1 MDNQYLKAKEILKKY
16 NQEHLLAF
24 YDKLTQEKKEKLINQ
39 ILNIN
44 FEQINSLYVNSK
56 KDEVIELKEIE
67 PIKYYIKKKLSKSII
82 EKYSNLAKEILRKNK
97 LCVITMAG
105 GQGSRLG
112 VNGPK
117 GMFKLN
123 IDGKL
128 KSFFE
133 INCEKLIKA
142 NKQYNIEILWL
153 IMTSKEND
161 LQTQEF
167 FRNNNYFG
175 YPKNRIIFFTQNEI
189 PVLDLNGKIL
199 LEEKQ
204 KIKKA
209 ANGNGDVFEALS
221 KNNII
226 NKLDNEGIEYISFMG
241 IDNILANPIDYIF
254 LGMMA
259 YKKYQVASKSI
270 FKENAM
276 EKSAVFCKRKNRP
289 YILGYDKISKEL
301 SEEKAKNGEFLYRDC
316 NVLAHL
322 MTLKAV
328 KKVIQKDLPYH
339 RVFRKTNAL
348 NQKGESVI
356 QDSFKFEKFIFDA
369 FSYFEDMLV
378 LRIEKDEFAPIKN
391 KADIEF
397 AIKEYNK
404 K

>member
-1 MDNQYLKAKEILKKY
+1 MNILEKY
-16 NQEHLLAF
+16 NQEQLERF
-24 YDKLTQEKKEKLINQ
+24 YQDLNKTEQSKLQKEIE
-39 ILNIN
+39 NID
-44 FEQINSLYVNSK
+44 FEQINSLYINSK
-56 KDEVIELKEIE
+56 KDEIIELKEIK

-82 EKYSNLAKEILRKNK
+82 EEYSNLAKEILRKNK

-204 KIKKA
+204 KIKTA

-226 NKLDNEGIEYISFMG
+226 NKLDDEGIEYISFMG

-289 YILGYDKISKEL
+289 YILGYDKISKEF

-391 KADIEF
+391 KEDIEF

>member
-1 MDNQYLKAKEILKKY
+1 MNILEKY
-16 NQEHLLAF
+16 NQEQLERF
-24 YDKLTQEKKEKLINQ
+24 YKDLNKTEQSKLQKEIES
-39 ILNIN
+39 ID
-44 FEQINSLYVNSK
+44 FEQINSLYINSK
-56 KDEVIELKEIE
+56 KDEIIELKEIK

-82 EKYSNLAKEILRKNK
+82 EEYSNLAKEILRKNK

-128 KSFFE
+128 KSLFE

-199 LEEKQ
+199 LEEKY

-276 EKSAVFCKRKNRP
+276 EKSAVFCKRRNRP

-328 KKVIQKDLPYH
+328 KQVIQKDLPYH

-348 NQKGESVI
+348 NQNGESVI

-391 KADIEF
+391 REDVEF

>member
-1 MDNQYLKAKEILKKY
+1 MNILEEY
-16 NQEHLLAF
+16 NQEQLERF
-24 YDKLTQEKKEKLINQ
+24 YKDLNKTEQSKLQKEIES
-39 ILNIN
+39 ID
-44 FEQINSLYVNSK
+44 FEQINNLYINSK
-56 KDEVIELKEIE
+56 KDEIIELKEIK

-82 EKYSNLAKEILRKNK
+82 EEYSNLAKEILRKNK

-123 IDGKL
+123 IDRKL
-128 KSFFE
+128 KSLFE

-199 LEEKQ
+199 LEEKY

-276 EKSAVFCKRKNRP
+276 EKSAVFCKRRNRP

-328 KKVIQKDLPYH
+328 KQVIQKDLPYH

-391 KADIEF
+391 KEDIEF

>member
-1 MDNQYLKAKEILKKY
+1 
-16 NQEHLLAF
+16 
-24 YDKLTQEKKEKLINQ
+24 
-39 ILNIN
+39 
-44 FEQINSLYVNSK
+44 
-56 KDEVIELKEIE
+56 
-67 PIKYYIKKKLSKSII
+67 
-82 EKYSNLAKEILRKNK
+82 
-97 LCVITMAG
+97 
-105 GQGSRLG
+105 
-112 VNGPK
+112 
-117 GMFKLN
+117 
-123 IDGKL
+123 
-128 KSFFE
+128 
-133 INCEKLIKA
+133 
-142 NKQYNIEILWL
+142 
-153 IMTSKEND
+153 
-161 LQTQEF
+161 
-167 FRNNNYFG
+167 
-175 YPKNRIIFFTQNEI
+175 
-189 PVLDLNGKIL
+189 
-199 LEEKQ
+199 
-204 KIKKA
+204 
-209 ANGNGDVFEALS
+209 
-221 KNNII
+221 
-226 NKLDNEGIEYISFMG
+226 MG

-348 NQKGESVI
+348 NQKGKSVI

>member
-1 MDNQYLKAKEILKKY
+1 MNILEKY
-16 NQEHLLAF
+16 NQEQLERF
-24 YDKLTQEKKEKLINQ
+24 YKDLNKTEQNKLQKEIE
-39 ILNIN
+39 NID
-44 FEQINSLYVNSK
+44 FEQINSLYINSK
-56 KDEVIELKEIE
+56 KDEIIELKEIK

-82 EKYSNLAKEILRKNK
+82 EEYSNLAKEILRKNK

-204 KIKKA
+204 KIKTA

-391 KADIEF
+391 KEDIEF

>member
-1 MDNQYLKAKEILKKY
+1 MNILEKY
-16 NQEHLLAF
+16 NQEQLERF
-24 YDKLTQEKKEKLINQ
+24 YKDLNKTEQNKLQKEIE
-39 ILNIN
+39 NID
-44 FEQINSLYVNSK
+44 FEQINSLYINSK
-56 KDEVIELKEIE
+56 KDEIIELKEIK

-82 EKYSNLAKEILRKNK
+82 EEYSNLAKEILRKNK

-204 KIKKA
+204 KIKTA

>member
-1 MDNQYLKAKEILKKY
+1 
-16 NQEHLLAF
+16 
-24 YDKLTQEKKEKLINQ
+24 
-39 ILNIN
+39 
-44 FEQINSLYVNSK
+44 
-56 KDEVIELKEIE
+56 
-67 PIKYYIKKKLSKSII
+67 
-82 EKYSNLAKEILRKNK
+82 
-97 LCVITMAG
+97 MAG

-128 KSFFE
+128 KSLFE

-199 LEEKQ
+199 LEEKY

-254 LGMMA
+254 LGMMD

-276 EKSAVFCKRKNRP
+276 EKSAVFCKRINRP

-316 NVLAHL
+316 NVLSHL

-328 KKVIQKDLPYH
+328 KQVIQKDLPYH

-348 NQKGESVI
+348 NQNGESVI

-391 KADIEF
+391 REDVEF

>member
-1 MDNQYLKAKEILKKY
+1 MNILEKY
-16 NQEHLLAF
+16 NQEQLERF
-24 YDKLTQEKKEKLINQ
+24 YKDLSKTEQSKLQKEIE
-39 ILNIN
+39 NID
-44 FEQINSLYVNSK
+44 FEQINSLYINSK

-82 EKYSNLAKEILRKNK
+82 EEYSNLAKEILRKNK

-289 YILGYDKISKEL
+289 YILG
-301 SEEKAKNGEFLYRDC
+301 
-316 NVLAHL
+316 
-322 MTLKAV
+322 
-328 KKVIQKDLPYH
+328 
-339 RVFRKTNAL
+339 
-348 NQKGESVI
+348 
-356 QDSFKFEKFIFDA
+356 
-369 FSYFEDMLV
+369 
-378 LRIEKDEFAPIKN
+378 
-391 KADIEF
+391 
-397 AIKEYNK
+397 
-404 K
+404 

>member
-1 MDNQYLKAKEILKKY
+1 MNILEKY
-16 NQEHLLAF
+16 NQEQLERF
-24 YDKLTQEKKEKLINQ
+24 YKDLNKTEQSKLQKEIES
-39 ILNIN
+39 ID
-44 FEQINSLYVNSK
+44 FEQINSLYINSK
-56 KDEVIELKEIE
+56 KDEIIELKEIK

-82 EKYSNLAKEILRKNK
+82 EEYSNLAKEILRKNK

-128 KSFFE
+128 KSLFE

-199 LEEKQ
+199 LEEKY

-254 LGMMA
+254 LGMMD

-276 EKSAVFCKRKNRP
+276 EKSAVFCKRRNRP

-328 KKVIQKDLPYH
+328 KQVIQKDLPYH

-391 KADIEF
+391 REDVEF

>member
-1 MDNQYLKAKEILKKY
+1 MNILEKY
-16 NQEHLLAF
+16 NQEQLERF
-24 YDKLTQEKKEKLINQ
+24 YQDLNKTEQSKLQKEIE
-39 ILNIN
+39 NID
-44 FEQINSLYVNSK
+44 FEQINSLYINSK
-56 KDEVIELKEIE
+56 KDEIIELKEIE
-67 PIKYYIKKKLSKSII
+67 SIKYYIKKKLSKSII
-82 EKYSNLAKEILRKNK
+82 EEYSNLAKEILRKNK

-226 NKLDNEGIEYISFMG
+226 NKLDDEDIEYISFMG

>member
-1 MDNQYLKAKEILKKY
+1 MNILEKY
-16 NQEHLLAF
+16 NQEQLERF
-24 YDKLTQEKKEKLINQ
+24 YKDLNKTEQSKLQKEIES
-39 ILNIN
+39 ID
-44 FEQINSLYVNSK
+44 FEQINSMYINSK
-56 KDEVIELKEIE
+56 KDEIIELKEIE

-82 EKYSNLAKEILRKNK
+82 EEYSNLAKEILRKNK

-117 GMFKLN
+117 GMLKLN

-128 KSFFE
+128 KSLFE

-199 LEEKQ
+199 LEEKY

-254 LGMMA
+254 LGMMD

-276 EKSAVFCKRKNRP
+276 EKSAVFCKRRNRP

-328 KKVIQKDLPYH
+328 KQVIQKDLPYH

-391 KADIEF
+391 REDVEF

>member
-1 MDNQYLKAKEILKKY
+1 MNILEKY
-16 NQEHLLAF
+16 NQEQLERF
-24 YDKLTQEKKEKLINQ
+24 YKDLNKTEQSKLQKEIES
-39 ILNIN
+39 ID
-44 FEQINSLYVNSK
+44 FEQINSLYINSK
-56 KDEVIELKEIE
+56 KDEIIELKEIK

-82 EKYSNLAKEILRKNK
+82 EEYSNLAKEILRKNK

-128 KSFFE
+128 KSLFE

-199 LEEKQ
+199 LEEKY

-316 NVLAHL
+316 NVLSHL

-328 KKVIQKDLPYH
+328 KQVIQKDLPYH

-348 NQKGESVI
+348 NQNGESVI

-391 KADIEF
+391 REDVEF

>member
-1 MDNQYLKAKEILKKY
+1 MNILEKY
-16 NQEHLLAF
+16 NQEQLERF
-24 YDKLTQEKKEKLINQ
+24 YKDLNKTEQSKLQKEIES
-39 ILNIN
+39 ID
-44 FEQINSLYVNSK
+44 FEQINSLYINSK
-56 KDEVIELKEIE
+56 KDEIIELKEIK

-82 EKYSNLAKEILRKNK
+82 EEYSNLAKEILRKNK

-128 KSFFE
+128 KSLFE

-199 LEEKQ
+199 LEEKY

-254 LGMMA
+254 LGMMD

-276 EKSAVFCKRKNRP
+276 EKSAVFCKRRNRP

-316 NVLAHL
+316 NVLSHL

-328 KKVIQKDLPYH
+328 KQVIQKDLPYH

-348 NQKGESVI
+348 NQNGESVI

-391 KADIEF
+391 REDVEF

>member
-1 MDNQYLKAKEILKKY
+1 
-16 NQEHLLAF
+16 
-24 YDKLTQEKKEKLINQ
+24 
-39 ILNIN
+39 
-44 FEQINSLYVNSK
+44 
-56 KDEVIELKEIE
+56 
-67 PIKYYIKKKLSKSII
+67 
-82 EKYSNLAKEILRKNK
+82 
-97 LCVITMAG
+97 MAG

-128 KSFFE
+128 KSLFE

-199 LEEKQ
+199 LEEKY

-254 LGMMA
+254 LGMMD

-276 EKSAVFCKRKNRP
+276 EKSAVFCKRRNRP

-328 KKVIQKDLPYH
+328 KQVIQKDLPYH

-391 KADIEF
+391 REDVEF
-397 AIKEYNK
+397 AIK
-404 K
+404 

>member
-1 MDNQYLKAKEILKKY
+1 MNILEKY
-16 NQEHLLAF
+16 NQEQLERF
-24 YDKLTQEKKEKLINQ
+24 YQDLNKTEQSKLQKEIE
-39 ILNIN
+39 NID
-44 FEQINSLYVNSK
+44 FEQINNLYINSK
-56 KDEVIELKEIE
+56 KDEIIELKEIK

-82 EKYSNLAKEILRKNK
+82 EEYSNLAKEILRKNK

-289 YILGYDKISKEL
+289 YILGYDKISKEF

>member
-1 MDNQYLKAKEILKKY
+1 MNILEKY
-16 NQEHLLAF
+16 NQEQLERF
-24 YDKLTQEKKEKLINQ
+24 YKDLNKTEQSKLQKEIES
-39 ILNIN
+39 ID
-44 FEQINSLYVNSK
+44 FEQINSLYINSK
-56 KDEVIELKEIE
+56 KDEIIELKEIK

-82 EKYSNLAKEILRKNK
+82 EEYSNLAKEILRKNK

-128 KSFFE
+128 KSLFE

-199 LEEKQ
+199 LEEKY

-254 LGMMA
+254 LGMMD

-276 EKSAVFCKRKNRP
+276 EKSAVFCKRRNRP

-328 KKVIQKDLPYH
+328 KQVIQKDLPYH
-339 RVFRKTNAL
+339 RVLRKTNAL

-391 KADIEF
+391 REDVEF

>member
-1 MDNQYLKAKEILKKY
+1 MNILEKY
-16 NQEHLLAF
+16 NQEQLERF
-24 YDKLTQEKKEKLINQ
+24 YKDLNKTEQSKLQKEIES
-39 ILNIN
+39 ID
-44 FEQINSLYVNSK
+44 FEQINSLYINSK
-56 KDEVIELKEIE
+56 KDEIIELKEIK

-82 EKYSNLAKEILRKNK
+82 EEYSNLTKEILRKNK

-128 KSFFE
+128 KSLFE

-199 LEEKQ
+199 LEEKY

-254 LGMMA
+254 LGMMD

-276 EKSAVFCKRKNRP
+276 EKSAVFCKRRNRP

-316 NVLAHL
+316 NALAHL

-328 KKVIQKDLPYH
+328 KQVIQKDLPYH

-391 KADIEF
+391 REDVEF

>member
-1 MDNQYLKAKEILKKY
+1 MNILEKY
-16 NQEHLLAF
+16 NQEQLERF
-24 YDKLTQEKKEKLINQ
+24 YQDLNKTEQSKLQKEIE
-39 ILNIN
+39 NID
-44 FEQINSLYVNSK
+44 FEQINSLYINSK
-56 KDEVIELKEIE
+56 KDEIIELKEIE
-67 PIKYYIKKKLSKSII
+67 SIKYYIKKKLSKSII
-82 EKYSNLAKEILRKNK
+82 EEYSNLAKEILRKNK

>member
-1 MDNQYLKAKEILKKY
+1 MNILEKY
-16 NQEHLLAF
+16 NQEQLERF
-24 YDKLTQEKKEKLINQ
+24 YKDLNKTEQSKLQKEIES
-39 ILNIN
+39 ID
-44 FEQINSLYVNSK
+44 FEQINSLYINSK
-56 KDEVIELKEIE
+56 KDEIIELKEIK

-82 EKYSNLAKEILRKNK
+82 EEYSNLAKEILRKNK

-128 KSFFE
+128 KSLFE

-199 LEEKQ
+199 LEEKY

-254 LGMMA
+254 LGMMD

-276 EKSAVFCKRKNRP
+276 EKSAVFCKRRNRP

-316 NVLAHL
+316 NALAHL
-322 MTLKAV
+322 MSLKAV
-328 KKVIQKDLPYH
+328 KQVIQKDLPYH

-391 KADIEF
+391 REDVEF

>member
-1 MDNQYLKAKEILKKY
+1 MNILEKY
-16 NQEHLLAF
+16 NQEQLERF
-24 YDKLTQEKKEKLINQ
+24 YKDLSKTEQSKLQKEIE
-39 ILNIN
+39 NID
-44 FEQINSLYVNSK
+44 FEQINSLYINSK
-56 KDEVIELKEIE
+56 KNEVIELIEIE

-82 EKYSNLAKEILRKNK
+82 EEYSNLAKEILRKNK

-204 KIKKA
+204 KIKTA

-289 YILGYDKISKEL
+289 YILGYDKISKEF

-391 KADIEF
+391 KEDIEF

>member
-1 MDNQYLKAKEILKKY
+1 MNILEKY
-16 NQEHLLAF
+16 NQEQLERF
-24 YDKLTQEKKEKLINQ
+24 YKDLNKTEQNKLQKEIE
-39 ILNIN
+39 NID
-44 FEQINSLYVNSK
+44 FEQINSLYINSK
-56 KDEVIELKEIE
+56 KDEIIELKEIK

-82 EKYSNLAKEILRKNK
+82 EEYSNLAKEILRKNK

-204 KIKKA
+204 KIKTA

-226 NKLDNEGIEYISFMG
+226 NKLDDEGIEYISFMG

>member
-1 MDNQYLKAKEILKKY
+1 MNILEKY
-16 NQEHLLAF
+16 NQEQLERF
-24 YDKLTQEKKEKLINQ
+24 YKDLNKTEQSKLQKEIES
-39 ILNIN
+39 ID
-44 FEQINSLYVNSK
+44 FEQINSLYINSK
-56 KDEVIELKEIE
+56 KDEIIELKEIK

-82 EKYSNLAKEILRKNK
+82 EEYSNLAKEILRKNK

-128 KSFFE
+128 KSLFE

-199 LEEKQ
+199 LEEKY

-254 LGMMA
+254 LGMMD

-316 NVLAHL
+316 NVLSHL

-328 KKVIQKDLPYH
+328 KQVIQKDLPYH

-391 KADIEF
+391 REDVEF

>member
-1 MDNQYLKAKEILKKY
+1 MNILEKY
-16 NQEHLLAF
+16 NQEQLERF
-24 YDKLTQEKKEKLINQ
+24 YQDLNKTEQSKLQKEIE
-39 ILNIN
+39 NID
-44 FEQINSLYVNSK
+44 FEQINSLYINSK
-56 KDEVIELKEIE
+56 KDEIIELKEIE
-67 PIKYYIKKKLSKSII
+67 SIKYYIKKKLSKSII
-82 EKYSNLAKEILRKNK
+82 EEYSNLAKEILRKNK

-289 YILGYDKISKEL
+289 YILGYDKISKEF

>member
-1 MDNQYLKAKEILKKY
+1 MNILEKY
-16 NQEHLLAF
+16 NQEQLERF
-24 YDKLTQEKKEKLINQ
+24 YQDLNKTEQSKLQKEIE
-39 ILNIN
+39 NID
-44 FEQINSLYVNSK
+44 FEQINSLYINSK
-56 KDEVIELKEIE
+56 KDEIIELKEIE
-67 PIKYYIKKKLSKSII
+67 SIKYYIKKKLSKSII
-82 EKYSNLAKEILRKNK
+82 EEYSNLAKEILRKNK

-397 AIKEYNK
+397 AIKEYNRK
-404 K
+404 

>member
-1 MDNQYLKAKEILKKY
+1 MNILEKY
-16 NQEHLLAF
+16 NQEQLERF
-24 YDKLTQEKKEKLINQ
+24 YKDLNKTEQNKLQKEIE
-39 ILNIN
+39 NID
-44 FEQINSLYVNSK
+44 FEQINSLYINSK
-56 KDEVIELKEIE
+56 KDEIIELKEIK

-82 EKYSNLAKEILRKNK
+82 EEYSNLAKEILRKNK

-199 LEEKQ
+199 LEEKY

-226 NKLDNEGIEYISFMG
+226 NKLDDEGIEYISFMG

-276 EKSAVFCKRKNRP
+276 EKSAVFCKRRNRP

-391 KADIEF
+391 KEDIEF

>member
-1 MDNQYLKAKEILKKY
+1 MNILEKY
-16 NQEHLLAF
+16 NQEQLERF
-24 YDKLTQEKKEKLINQ
+24 YKDLNKTEQSKLQKEIES
-39 ILNIN
+39 ID
-44 FEQINSLYVNSK
+44 FEQINSLYINSK
-56 KDEVIELKEIE
+56 KDEIIELKEIK

-82 EKYSNLAKEILRKNK
+82 EEYSNLAKEILRKNK

-128 KSFFE
+128 KSLFE

-153 IMTSKEND
+153 IMTNKEND

-199 LEEKQ
+199 LEEKY

-254 LGMMA
+254 LGMMD

-316 NVLAHL
+316 NALAHL

-328 KKVIQKDLPYH
+328 KQVIQKDLPYH

-391 KADIEF
+391 REDVEF

>member
-1 MDNQYLKAKEILKKY
+1 MNILEKY
-16 NQEHLLAF
+16 NQEQLEKF
-24 YDKLTQEKKEKLINQ
+24 YQDLSKTEQSKLQKEIE
-39 ILNIN
+39 NID
-44 FEQINSLYVNSK
+44 FEQINSLYINSK
-56 KDEVIELKEIE
+56 KDEVIE

-82 EKYSNLAKEILRKNK
+82 EEYSNLAKEILRKNK

>member
-1 MDNQYLKAKEILKKY
+1 MNILEKY
-16 NQEHLLAF
+16 NQEQLERF
-24 YDKLTQEKKEKLINQ
+24 YKDLSKTEQSKLQKEIE
-39 ILNIN
+39 NID
-44 FEQINSLYVNSK
+44 FEQINSLYINSK
-56 KDEVIELKEIE
+56 KDEIIELKEIE
-67 PIKYYIKKKLSKSII
+67 SIKYYIKKKLSKSII
-82 EKYSNLAKEILRKNK
+82 EEYSNLAKEILRKNK

>member
-1 MDNQYLKAKEILKKY
+1 MNILEKY
-16 NQEHLLAF
+16 NQEQLERF
-24 YDKLTQEKKEKLINQ
+24 YKDLNKTEQSKLQKEIES
-39 ILNIN
+39 ID
-44 FEQINSLYVNSK
+44 FEQINSLYINSK
-56 KDEVIELKEIE
+56 KDEIIELKEIK
-67 PIKYYIKKKLSKSII
+67 PITYYIKKKLSKSII
-82 EKYSNLAKEILRKNK
+82 EEYSNLAKEILRKNK

-128 KSFFE
+128 KSLFE

-199 LEEKQ
+199 LEEKY

-254 LGMMA
+254 LGMMG

-276 EKSAVFCKRKNRP
+276 EKSAVFCKRRNRP

-328 KKVIQKDLPYH
+328 KQVIQKDLPYH

-391 KADIEF
+391 REDVEF
-397 AIKEYNK
+397 AIK
-404 K
+404 

>member
-1 MDNQYLKAKEILKKY
+1 MNILEKY
-16 NQEHLLAF
+16 NQEQLERF
-24 YDKLTQEKKEKLINQ
+24 YKDLNKTEQSKLQKEIES
-39 ILNIN
+39 ID
-44 FEQINSLYVNSK
+44 FEQINSLYINSK
-56 KDEVIELKEIE
+56 KDEIIELKEIK

-82 EKYSNLAKEILRKNK
+82 EEYSNLAKEILRKNK

-128 KSFFE
+128 KSLFE

-199 LEEKQ
+199 LEEKY

-254 LGMMA
+254 LGMMD

-276 EKSAVFCKRKNRP
+276 EKSAVFCKRRNRP

-316 NVLAHL
+316 NALAHL

-328 KKVIQKDLPYH
+328 KQVIQKDLPYH

-391 KADIEF
+391 REDVEF

>member
-1 MDNQYLKAKEILKKY
+1 MNILEKY
-16 NQEHLLAF
+16 NQEQLERF
-24 YDKLTQEKKEKLINQ
+24 YQDLNKTEQSKLQKEIE
-39 ILNIN
+39 NID
-44 FEQINSLYVNSK
+44 FEQINSLYINSK
-56 KDEVIELKEIE
+56 KDEIIELKEIE
-67 PIKYYIKKKLSKSII
+67 PIKYYIKNKLSKSII
-82 EKYSNLAKEILRKNK
+82 EEYSNLSKEILRKNK

-226 NKLDNEGIEYISFMG
+226 NKLDNEDIEYISFMG

>member
-1 MDNQYLKAKEILKKY
+1 MNILEKY
-16 NQEHLLAF
+16 NQEQLERF
-24 YDKLTQEKKEKLINQ
+24 YKDLNKTEQSKLQKEIES
-39 ILNIN
+39 ID
-44 FEQINSLYVNSK
+44 FEQINSLYINSK
-56 KDEVIELKEIE
+56 KDEIIELKEIK

-82 EKYSNLAKEILRKNK
+82 EEYSNLAKEILRKNK

-128 KSFFE
+128 KSLFE

-199 LEEKQ
+199 LEEKY

-226 NKLDNEGIEYISFMG
+226 NKLDNEAIEYISFMG

-254 LGMMA
+254 LGMMD

-276 EKSAVFCKRKNRP
+276 EKSAVFCKRRNRP

-328 KKVIQKDLPYH
+328 KQVIQKDLPYH

-369 FSYFEDMLV
+369 FSYIEDMLV

-391 KADIEF
+391 REDVEF